1 MATLLEALTDGAL
14 QLGADHRPEKAEEH
28 TALLLATVGRKVRA
42 LHLVLADAA
51 AGSCAL
57 VAEYIGDVWKMT
69 TDVKVPVALQPPPLR
84 ERIINVPKELARHK
98 HIHTYPADVAREA
111 VLLQYVVDTRLDET
125 LQRALLGV
133 CSEAALRG
141 NPFHAII
148 GHVKARPTRHP
159 HPYSPSHTHLTRP
172 HTHTS
177 HTHLTRTL
185 HTHLTY
191 TSHTHLTHPTLSRAR
206 APYASGGGAAFR
218 ARARD

>member
-1 MATLLEALTDGAL
+1 M
-14 QLGADHRPEKAEEH
+14 
-28 TALLLATVGRKVRA
+28 RA

-159 HPYSPSHTHLTRP
+159 HPYSPSHALTHTP

-177 HTHLTRTL
+177 HTLHTPHIHLTRTP
-185 HTHLTY
+185 HIHLTY
-191 TSHTHLTHPTLSRAR
+191 TPHIHTSHTSHTHLTHRTLSRAR
-206 APYASGGGAAFR
+206 APYVSGGGAALR
-218 ARARD
+218 ARARDWLA

>member
-1 MATLLEALTDGAL
+1 M
-14 QLGADHRPEKAEEH
+14 
-28 TALLLATVGRKVRA
+28 RA

-159 HPYSPSHTHLTRP
+159 HPSYSPSHALTRPHTPSHTHLTRTP

-177 HTHLTRTL
+177 HAHLTYTS
-185 HTHLTY
+185 HTPHIHLTY